1 MDLPSS
7 NLSIYSLP
15 HIPAEGI
22 NVTIAANNI
31 NVDTLQLGHP
41 QYLQQFPFY
50 WGVDC
55 SYITTFTT
63 VYKLNYTWVIT
74 LMLASTVLAATG
86 LVGICELG
94 NKGARR
100 IRSGHRT
107 DLRKPLSSY
116 FWLWECLECD

>member
-1 MDLPSS
+1 M
-7 NLSIYSLP
+7 SIYSLP

-86 LVGICELG
+86 LVGIFASL
-94 NKGARR
+94 A
-100 IRSGHRT
+100 IRGPDVFDPVIGQIGRAHV
-107 DLRKPLSSY
+107 
-116 FWLWECLECD
+116 